1 MSSSSPLIALS
12 AAAAAAAPNA
22 PPWWSQLPLFIG
34 LAVIMYFLLIRPQMK
49 QQKVHREKIARIQK
63 GDQVVTAGGLIAKVL
78 RVDEHYVDLELAPG
92 VKVKAVKSTIGD
104 IVPPGGTQ
112 PAND

>member
-1 MSSSSPLIALS
+1 MSISSPLIALS
-12 AAAAAAAPNA
+12 AAAAAASPQS
-22 PPWWSQLPLFIG
+22 PPAWLQFLPLVAMG
-34 LAVIMYFLLIRPQMK
+34 VIFWFLIIRPQMRR
-49 QQKVHREKIARIQK
+49 QKEHAAKVAGLQK

-78 RVDEHYVDLELAPG
+78 RVDDHYVDLELAPN

-104 IVPPGGTQ
+104 IVPPGSSQ